1 MRFSST
7 VLLALPAIAVAEQ
20 QIPILDKVKGFFNK
34 ATAAVSSSIPSVPSS
49 PINAAAEKAASKAA
63 AAIQHP
69 ITLEN
74 WKEVLTVDPTASP
87 PTTQDWLI
95 FITGGNTTCF
105 GLCGNATKAWNV
117 SIWDFNF
124 GAIPSN
130 TGLGISSRTC
140 GQVERAQVRLP

>member
-7 VLLALPAIAVAEQ
+7 ILLALPAVAVAEQ

-34 ATAAVSSSIPSVPSS
+34 ATAAVSSSIPAVPSS
-49 PINAAAEKAASKAA
+49 PINAATEKAASKAA

-74 WKEVLTVDPTASP
+74 WREVLTVDPTASP

-95 FITGGNTTCF
+95 FITGGNSTCF
-105 GLCGNATKAWNV
+105 GMCGNATKAWNV
-117 SIWDFNF
+117 S
-124 GAIPSN
+124 G
-130 TGLGISSRTC
+130 
-140 GQVERAQVRLP
+140 GQTNECTAPC